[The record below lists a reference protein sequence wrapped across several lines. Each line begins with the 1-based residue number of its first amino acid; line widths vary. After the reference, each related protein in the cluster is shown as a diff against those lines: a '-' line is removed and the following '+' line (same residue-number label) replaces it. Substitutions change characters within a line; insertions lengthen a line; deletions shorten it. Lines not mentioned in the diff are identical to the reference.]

1 MWLNVVKNLTKYLF
15 FSKLQISHRIG
26 WCGNHRLRIWR
37 MVGWIICITAEKERK
52 TLELFFYELL
62 RFLGLNNFKIKAL
75 RQLVVS
81 RLFKEKSQECHITMC
96 NYFCL
101 KSTFIRASA
110 SCVPKLC
117 RFMLFLS
124 TTSNVQNNPL
134 LDNLTNHFNIHLYD
148 LSSPTFE

>member
-1 MWLNVVKNLTKYLF
+1 
-15 FSKLQISHRIG
+15 
-26 WCGNHRLRIWR
+26 

-52 TLELFFYELL
+52 TLEWFFYELL

-75 RQLVVS
+75 RQLVVT

-101 KSTFIRASA
+101 KSTFIRANA
-110 SCVPKLC
+110 SCVPKIC

-134 LDNLTNHFNIHLYD
+134 LDNLTNHFNIHLNMIFHHQH
-148 LSSPTFE
+148 LSNRLTQRMVIAMAKPKVKK